1 MPFQTQ
7 RDAAAVRT
15 SKGCRPGLADSAA
28 QPLGTVPAARD
39 GVGEAVSLLNYAVSD
54 VDGITASLLFIHLA
68 RLN

>member
-15 SKGCRPGLADSAA
+15 SKGCRPGLAGSAA
-28 QPLGTVPAARD
+28 QPLEAVPAARD

-54 VDGITASLLFIHLA
+54 IDGITGQVYCSFT
-68 RLN
+68 